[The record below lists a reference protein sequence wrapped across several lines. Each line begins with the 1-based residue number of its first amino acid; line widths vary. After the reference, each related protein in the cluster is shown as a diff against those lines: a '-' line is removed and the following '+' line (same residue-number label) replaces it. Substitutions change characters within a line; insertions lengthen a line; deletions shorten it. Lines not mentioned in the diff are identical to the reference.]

1 MDRLFLDANVL
12 FSAAYKANA
21 RLLELWKLSD
31 VLLWSSRYALEEVRV
46 NFSGEDQIRR
56 LKKLAEA
63 LTLHEAADR
72 QDSCRN
78 PPSGK
83 RCSHSAGCTRGA
95 RELPADRGY
104 SSLRPVPRQKSR
116 RRCDLAARSIPED
129 SLSKKINYCIGIF
142 TPVCFANCFASS

>member
-72 QDSCRN
+72 KI
-78 PPSGK
+78 P
-83 RCSHSAGCTRGA
+83 AGIRLPEKDVPILQAALGA
-95 RELPADRGY
+95 HANYLLTGDIRHFGPYLGRKVGGVVILLPAQYLKTRY
-104 SSLRPVPRQKSR
+104 PRK
-116 RRCDLAARSIPED
+116 
-129 SLSKKINYCIGIF
+129 
-142 TPVCFANCFASS
+142 